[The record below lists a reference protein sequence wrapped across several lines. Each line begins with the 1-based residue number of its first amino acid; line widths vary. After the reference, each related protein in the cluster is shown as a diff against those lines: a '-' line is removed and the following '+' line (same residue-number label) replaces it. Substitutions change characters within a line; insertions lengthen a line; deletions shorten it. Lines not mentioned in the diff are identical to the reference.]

1 MPWNKKNI
9 AGDFPF
15 LKITPALAAGIWLQW
30 HYPLPVQSIC
40 IIAVAVLSAITVF
53 LFLSSP
59 KKFIYAWLRGIL
71 FMLLIICTG
80 MLLTFYA
87 DIRNNENWFE
97 KKYHGSE
104 SVSVTIKEPL
114 TEKQKSW
121 KALAE
126 VQSLIL
132 PGGRTVN
139 ASGKILLY
147 FKKEEAMP
155 PLQYG
160 SRIIITKKLQAIK
173 NNGNPGALNYARV
186 CLFSSITHQCFLSKN
201 DYIILPE
208 TNINPFQSFIY
219 SVRNVSLS
227 IIKKYIPGKTEQGF
241 AEALLI
247 GYRNDLDRD
256 LVQAYSNTGVVHI
269 IAISGLHIGLIY
281 GLLLFIFS
289 RFCAKKIQVWI
300 KAAVII
306 CALWLFTL
314 IAGAAPSI
322 LRATVMFTFLIAGDA
337 CGRKTNPL
345 NSLASSAC
353 LLLIFNPFFLWDVGF
368 QLSYAALAGIMV
380 FHSKM
385 YRSVFV
391 KNKMLRIFW
400 NMNAVT
406 ISAQLFTLPLV
417 LYHFHQLPALF
428 LLTNII
434 AVPLSFLVLY
444 AELLLLCIAW
454 WPQPA
459 EIAGNVCGF
468 LIRSMN
474 SFVIYADSLPFSL
487 IDGVKINRLQVLTLI
502 AAIIFFCL
510 WILYMNIRGL
520 IYALAALC
528 IFMSLRVYDIWMQCR
543 SNKLIV
549 YNVPGFTTMDFINGT
564 SYCYAGDTAV
574 MNNDFL
580 RNFHLKYSRVKFR
593 VYGHQ
598 QADIINIYNSIVDYG
613 GKKIVFLSSMPAG
626 RLASQKINVDIII
639 ISGNPRFSI
648 SSLQQVFSFS
658 TIIFDSSNSFWKISE
673 WKKEC
678 NALHLRCHSVTVDDA
693 FTVNF

>member
-1 MPWNKKNI
+1 
-9 AGDFPF
+9 
-15 LKITPALAAGIWLQW
+15 
-30 HYPLPVQSIC
+30 
-40 IIAVAVLSAITVF
+40 
-53 LFLSSP
+53 
-59 KKFIYAWLRGIL
+59 
-71 FMLLIICTG
+71 
-80 MLLTFYA
+80 
-87 DIRNNENWFE
+87 
-97 KKYHGSE
+97 
-104 SVSVTIKEPL
+104 
-114 TEKQKSW
+114 
-121 KALAE
+121 
-126 VQSLIL
+126 
-132 PGGRTVN
+132 
-139 ASGKILLY
+139 
-147 FKKEEAMP
+147 
-155 PLQYG
+155 
-160 SRIIITKKLQAIK
+160 
-173 NNGNPGALNYARV
+173 
-186 CLFSSITHQCFLSKN
+186 
-201 DYIILPE
+201 
-208 TNINPFQSFIY
+208 
-219 SVRNVSLS
+219 
-227 IIKKYIPGKTEQGF
+227 
-241 AEALLI
+241 
-247 GYRNDLDRD
+247 
-256 LVQAYSNTGVVHI
+256 
-269 IAISGLHIGLIY
+269 
-281 GLLLFIFS
+281 
-289 RFCAKKIQVWI
+289 
-300 KAAVII
+300 
-306 CALWLFTL
+306 
-314 IAGAAPSI
+314 
-322 LRATVMFTFLIAGDA
+322 
-337 CGRKTNPL
+337 
-345 NSLASSAC
+345 
-353 LLLIFNPFFLWDVGF
+353 
-368 QLSYAALAGIMV
+368 
-380 FHSKM
+380 
-385 YRSVFV
+385 
-391 KNKMLRIFW
+391 MLRIFW